1 MNPQGDFPGSRL
13 PEALGLLPERP
24 ASVSTGVIELT
35 VEVLLANNAKRAF
48 QRPAIFLV
56 EFPDGDPPRP
66 LAGLHGGG
74 FQNAAPLEVIV
85 GVIPL
90 GEGDMILRLQAAG
103 PVMDHFEGDHR
114 VGVRAVLLE
123 QETTGKGEEG
133 RDDEQESHHRESK
146 QLPPSRSRGIRR
158 CGLADRVVG

>member
-90 GEGDMILRLQAAG
+90 GEGDMILRLQPAG
-103 PVMDHFEGDHR
+103 R